1 MKVTQS
7 CPTLCNPMDDTVHG
21 ILEARILEWVVFP
34 SPRDLPNPGI
44 KLWPPALQ
52 VDSTSWATREARSRI
67 KLKYLWG
74 FPWIPDR
81 RNCFL
86 LDIFSNLL
94 LWNIWLTVPKIH
106 DKKHHIHTAKF
117 LEGKLLIHTS
127 LLHLEEH
134 WTKYSFT
141 QNVFNSYKTHVGF
154 ISTYKDPGAKDKIL
168 PLAKLTLEEETL
180 IKYLS
185 KCV

>member
-1 MKVTQS
+1 MKWSENRLVVS
-7 CPTLCNPMDDTVHG
+7 DSLYPMDYTAHG
-21 ILEARILEWVVFP
+21 ILQARILEWVSFP
-34 SPRDLPNPGI
+34 FSKGSSQPRDQTLASRIAGGFF
-44 KLWPPALQ
+44 
-52 VDSTSWATREARSRI
+52 TSWATREARSRI

-86 LDIFSNLL
+86 LDIVSNLL
-94 LWNIWLTVPKIH
+94 LWNMWLTVLKTQ

-168 PLAKLTLEEETL
+168 PFAKLTLEEETQ
-180 IKYLS
+180 ICK
-185 KCV
+185 

>member
-1 MKVTQS
+1 MEFS
-7 CPTLCNPMDDTVHG
+7 RPEYWSGYP
-21 ILEARILEWVVFP
+21 FP

-52 VDSTSWATREARSRI
+52 VDSLQIQSMGTTSKARGRI

-86 LDIFSNLL
+86 LDIASSLL
-94 LWNIWLTVPKIH
+94 LWNIWLTVLKIQ

-168 PLAKLTLEEETL
+168 PFAKLTLEEETQVC
-180 IKYLS
+180 K
-185 KCV
+185 